1 MQNFDT
7 LPDSALIRMRQ
18 LSEVLPLHKTTVWR
32 RVKSGTFPAPVRFAE
47 GRCTAWR
54 VGDVR
59 SWIAAQGQPENAA

>member
-18 LSEVLPLHKTTVWR
+18 LSEVLPVHKTTIWK
-32 RVKSGTFPAPVRFAE
+32 RVKAGTFPEPIRFTE
-47 GRCTAWR
+47 GRCTAWK

-59 SWIAAQGQPENAA
+59 RWLAAQGGAENAA